1 MSRPPLPY
9 RKLKE
14 KSVVQ
19 LQGDDVLPVSDH
31 IKKIRKKL
39 KRIAVGDSSTIQWL
53 DTGFPELNA
62 VMGSQ
67 EKGIPF
73 GRVYEISGM
82 ESHGK
87 TALALEIAGMA
98 QRNNGAA
105 VTLYDAETTFDVTWA
120 KARGLNVDEGFHLIQ
135 PYMVKEEGKGGES
148 RHRLLDSGELFHE
161 VEELTTLIYE
171 EDYKRPQVVI
181 VDSIASLI
189 APEEAAKHVHEQ
201 TMRETTALSRFLSRL
216 LRRWTPLVRN
226 QNIMMICIN
235 QLREKPGFTFGDPRY
250 TPGGKSL
257 PFYSTV
263 RVRMARV
270 RGGKVLQ
277 GGKMVGAKG
286 VITNTKNKA
295 GHGSVEG
302 HTCGFKI
309 YFAMTQ
315 RSSQYVPA
323 SSIKRDS

>member
-1 MSRPPLPY
+1 MSRSRPPLPY

-14 KSVVQ
+14 DKSAIH
-19 LQGDDVLPVSDH
+19 DDVLPVSAH

-39 KRIAVGDSSTIQWL
+39 KRIAVEDSSTIQWL
-53 DTGFPELNA
+53 DTGFSELNA

-67 EKGIPF
+67 KRGIPF

-87 TALALEIAGMA
+87 TALALELAGMA
-98 QRNNGAA
+98 QRNNNAV
-105 VTLYDAETTFDVTWA
+105 VTLYDAETTFDITWA
-120 KARGLNVDEGFHLIQ
+120 RARGLNTEEGFHLIQ
-135 PYMVKEEGKGGES
+135 PYMVEEKGKGGETH
-148 RHRLLDSGELFHE
+148 HRLLDSGELFHE

-181 VDSIASLI
+181 VDSIASLV
-189 APEEAAKHVHEQ
+189 APDEAAKHVHEQ
-201 TMRETTALSRFLSRL
+201 TMRENLALSRFLSPL

-226 QNIMMICIN
+226 LNIMMICIN

-263 RVRMARV
+263 RARMARV
-270 RGGKVLQ
+270 KGGKILQ
-277 GGKMVGAKG
+277 GGKTVGAKG
-286 VITNTKNKA
+286 IITNTKNKA

-309 YFAMTQ
+309 YFAMTHKP
-315 RSSQYVPA
+315 SQYVPA